1 MNLVWCNVCGIRPA
15 MFNESRCEDCWADD
29 QHRYRRRK
37 IGNIHTMVNSSRE
50 VNDVPV
56 HRKNSFCPAKRDQG
70 R

>member
-1 MNLVWCNVCGIRPA
+1 MNLVWCIVCGIRPA

-29 QHRYRRRK
+29 QYRYRRHK

-50 VNDVPV
+50 MHDVPIQSETRAAR
-56 HRKNSFCPAKRDQG
+56 RKGGQG